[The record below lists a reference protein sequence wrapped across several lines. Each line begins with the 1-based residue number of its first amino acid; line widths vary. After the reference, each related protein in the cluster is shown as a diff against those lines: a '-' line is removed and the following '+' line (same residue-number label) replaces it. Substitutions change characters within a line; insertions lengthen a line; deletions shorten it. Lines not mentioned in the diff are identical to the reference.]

1 MKKNVFYLRRFESG
15 ATFSTLI
22 SPRIRHLKKTELS
35 GNLKMKIKKQLKS
48 FFSSFEGDVESG
60 NKYDNHRMS
69 SEKMADM
76 SIENF
81 KKLPAKKGDHKMTS

>member
-1 MKKNVFYLRRFESG
+1 
-15 ATFSTLI
+15 
-22 SPRIRHLKKTELS
+22 
-35 GNLKMKIKKQLKS
+35 MKIKKQLKS

-60 NKYDNHRMS
+60 NKYDHHRMS